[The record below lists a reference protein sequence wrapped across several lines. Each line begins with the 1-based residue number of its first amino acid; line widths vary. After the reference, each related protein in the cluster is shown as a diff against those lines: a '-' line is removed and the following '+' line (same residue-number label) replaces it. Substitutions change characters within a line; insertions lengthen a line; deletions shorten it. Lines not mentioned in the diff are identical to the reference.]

1 MRKTVGGTSAR
12 LPNGAVSSPQVAA
25 RRRAWRDLV
34 LSLYRR
40 AMYIREA
47 KLGASSP
54 QLAATM
60 TNLSVQLA
68 RGDAEELADAERLLR
83 RGMQIR
89 REVYGEEHPEVA
101 HSLHLL
107 ANLYATQGSNPG
119 LAYTEQVCCS
129 HV

>member
-1 MRKTVGGTSAR
+1 
-12 LPNGAVSSPQVAA
+12 
-25 RRRAWRDLV
+25 
-34 LSLYRR
+34 
-40 AMYIREA
+40 
-47 KLGASSP
+47 
-54 QLAATM
+54 M

-107 ANLYATQGSNPG
+107 ANLYATQGLNPG
-119 LAYTEQVCCS
+119 LASTEQVCYS

>member
-1 MRKTVGGTSAR
+1 
-12 LPNGAVSSPQVAA
+12 
-25 RRRAWRDLV
+25 
-34 LSLYRR
+34 
-40 AMYIREA
+40 
-47 KLGASSP
+47 
-54 QLAATM
+54 M

-107 ANLYATQGSNPG
+107 ANLYATEGYNPK
-119 LAYTEQVCCS
+119 LADPRRVGTDTLEPCLGQDLLPEARPS
-129 HV
+129 RG

>member
-1 MRKTVGGTSAR
+1 MRKTVWLSCT
-12 LPNGAVSSPQVAA
+12 Q
-25 RRRAWRDLV
+25 RRRGGAHGATSF
-34 LSLYRR
+34 SLYRR

-107 ANLYATQGSNPG
+107 ANL
-119 LAYTEQVCCS
+119 
-129 HV
+129 

>member
-54 QLAATM
+54 QLAATP
-60 TNLSVQLA
+60 TLTLTLTLTLA
-68 RGDAEELADAERLLR
+68 LTLTLT
-83 RGMQIR
+83 
-89 REVYGEEHPEVA
+89 
-101 HSLHLL
+101 S
-107 ANLYATQGSNPG
+107 
-119 LAYTEQVCCS
+119 
-129 HV
+129 